1 LLLPSPV
8 LNLSCFTSLL
18 AWRFRERGEMEAA
31 AKKLGGQSPVAGKS
45 KAKKATKA

>member
-1 LLLPSPV
+1 
-8 LNLSCFTSLL
+8 
-18 AWRFRERGEMEAA
+18 MEAA